1 MDLIIKEKLV
11 PRLCAALRQSMGG
24 EFYAVT
30 AFSAAE
36 SKTPRLEG
44 VYAFDDF
51 IFFVRE
57 KNIYFHEHEKA
68 VDGIALFKEHGITVT
83 GKTFAS
89 HKSCETCPK
98 SFCMEK
104 LPGKKNSPCLIA
116 EHLYLSW
123 SRVVLS
129 SGPIRMM
136 NTAGKM
142 KSTTGIMILTGASL
156 ASFSAMVKRL
166 AR

>member
-1 MDLIIKEKLV
+1 MGLIIKEKLI
-11 PRLCAALRQSMGG
+11 PRLCAALRQSMSG

-36 SKTPRLEG
+36 SKAPRLEG

-51 IFFVRE
+51 IFFVRKKE
-57 KNIYFHEHEKA
+57 IYFHEHEKA
-68 VDGIALFKEHGITVT
+68 VDGIALFKEKCITVP
-83 GKTFAS
+83 GEFFSA
-89 HKSCETCPK
+89 HKSCKTRPETLCPG
-98 SFCMEK
+98 K
-104 LPGKKNSPCLIA
+104 LPGKKNSAGFIA

-136 NTAGKM
+136 NTAGRM